1 MASVSLVLMLCL
13 YLSQANREILVG
25 GKQSAWQIPSSSNHT
40 LNLWAERTRFKVGD
54 VLVWKYD
61 PKEESVLQVTKEGY
75 DKCNTS
81 SPIKEHKDGNTK
93 VELEHSG
100 PFYFISGSQGNCEK
114 GEKLIVV
121 VLSEDH
127 WPKSPLLPLR
137 PSNQAYGLRDGV
149 LLALFMSLAAIFF
162 NLLFI

>member
-1 MASVSLVLMLCL
+1 MLQTKLPTFFSHLM
-13 YLSQANREILVG
+13 IFV
-25 GKQSAWQIPSSSNHT
+25 
-40 LNLWAERTRFKVGD
+40 F
-54 VLVWKYD
+54 LVWKYD

-100 PFYFISGSQGNCEK
+100 PFYFISGSHGNCEK

-127 WPKSPLLPLR
+127 WPKSPLLPRR